1 MGFSILFVSG
11 SVSANQNYQ
20 KDGGHC
26 SQKLAAILEFHFKNL
41 EAYLIPSYC
50 LFIHSVFDL
59 VLFFFLYS

>member
-1 MGFSILFVSG
+1 MGFSIYL
-11 SVSANQNYQ
+11 SVVRYQ
-20 KDGGHC
+20 QIRTIRRMAHC